1 MLITAEILSLTAL
14 SHRALRLL
22 RGHVGESLRRMLAS
36 AIAFNGAAF
45 AQDEAPAAPANQ
57 SDCEAAGGSWNADN
71 SSCEAA
77 QQE

>member
-1 MLITAEILSLTAL
+1 MKYFVTMLA
-14 SHRALRLL
+14 
-22 RGHVGESLRRMLAS
+22 LAS

-77 QQE
+77 QQD